1 MHLRTDL
8 CLVTVVVATVMGC
21 DDPYAEVSD
30 FDTSAS
36 PAETTA
42 KVDEPQ
48 RAASLEYE
56 DPEDSAIL
64 NDRSNLRPSDV
75 SPLEHRRSLSLRFRD
90 ELRQQMDGV
99 QLSGRPVPA
108 VQFPTD
114 EEVASLSMRWFVTG
128 TGFIVQNPTERPF
141 TVSAYF
147 SATADPACGVTVPL
161 RAVPAGGSAMLS
173 PEDSGE
179 CAIDRAD
186 VTVTDQY
193 GFLVNQV
200 AVEREEREP

>member
-8 CLVTVVVATVMGC
+8 CLVTVFVAAAMGC

-30 FDTSAS
+30 LDTGDL
-36 PAETTA
+36 PAEAAT
-42 KVDEPQ
+42 KVDGPQ
-48 RAASLEYE
+48 RVASLEYE
-56 DPEDSAIL
+56 DAEDSAIL
-64 NDRSNLRPSDV
+64 NDRSNLRRSDV

-90 ELRQQMDGV
+90 ELRQPMDG
-99 QLSGRPVPA
+99 

-114 EEVASLSMRWFVTG
+114 EEVASLSMGWFVTG
-128 TGFIVQNPTERPF
+128 TGIVVQNPTERPF

-147 SATADPACGVTVPL
+147 SATAEPACGVTVPM

-173 PEDSGE
+173 PEDTSE
-179 CAIDRAD
+179 CVVDRAD

-193 GFLVNQV
+193 GFLVNQIAV
-200 AVEREEREP
+200 APEREEREP

>member
-8 CLVTVVVATVMGC
+8 CLVTVFVTTVMGC

-30 FDTSAS
+30 FGTGDL
-36 PAETTA
+36 PAEAAT
-42 KVDEPQ
+42 KVDGPR

-56 DPEDSAIL
+56 DPEDLAIL
-64 NDRSNLRPSDV
+64 NDRSNLRRSDV
-75 SPLEHRRSLSLRFRD
+75 SPLEHRLRLSRRSRD
-90 ELRQQMDGV
+90 ELRQELDG
-99 QLSGRPVPA
+99 

-128 TGFIVQNPTERPF
+128 TGIVVQNPTERPF
-141 TVSAYF
+141 TASAYF
-147 SATADPACGVTVPL
+147 SATAEPACGVTVPM

-173 PEDSGE
+173 PEDSVE
-179 CAIDRAD
+179 CVIDRAD
-186 VTVTDQY
+186 VTLTDQY

-200 AVEREEREP
+200 AINAEEREP

>member
-8 CLVTVVVATVMGC
+8 CLVTVFVATAMGC

-30 FDTSAS
+30 FDTGDL
-36 PAETTA
+36 PAEA
-42 KVDEPQ
+42 AAEVDGPQ
-48 RAASLEYE
+48 RAALLEYE
-56 DPEDSAIL
+56 DAEDFAIL
-64 NDRSNLRPSDV
+64 NDHSNLRRSDV
-75 SPLEHRRSLSLRFRD
+75 SRLDHRRSLSLRFRD
-90 ELRQQMDGV
+90 ELRQQMDD
-99 QLSGRPVPA
+99 

-128 TGFIVQNPTERPF
+128 TGIVVQNPTERPF

-147 SATADPACGVTVPL
+147 SAAAEPACGVTVPM

-173 PEDSGE
+173 PQDSAE
-179 CAIDRAD
+179 CVIDRAD
-186 VTVTDQY
+186 VTLTDEY
-193 GFLVNQV
+193 GFLVNQI

>member
-8 CLVTVVVATVMGC
+8 CLVTVFVAATMGC

-30 FDTSAS
+30 LDTGDL
-36 PAETTA
+36 PAEAAT
-42 KVDEPQ
+42 KVDGPR

-56 DPEDSAIL
+56 DAEDVAIL
-64 NDRSNLRPSDV
+64 NDRSNLRRSDV
-75 SPLEHRRSLSLRFRD
+75 SPLEHRRWLSRRFRD
-90 ELRQQMDGV
+90 ELRQQMDG
-99 QLSGRPVPA
+99 

-128 TGFIVQNPTERPF
+128 TGIVVQNPTERPF

-147 SATADPACGVTVPL
+147 STTAEPACGVTVPM

-173 PEDSGE
+173 PEDSSG
-179 CAIDRAD
+179 CMIDRAD

-193 GFLVNQV
+193 GFLVNQITIN
-200 AVEREEREP
+200 EEEREP

>member
-1 MHLRTDL
+1 MHLRTKL
-8 CLVTVVVATVMGC
+8 CLVTVFVAAATGC
-21 DDPYAEVSD
+21 DEPYAETRD
-30 FDTSAS
+30 FDTGDLPTEVA
-36 PAETTA
+36 AEAAT
-42 KVDEPQ
+42 KVDSPR

-56 DPEDSAIL
+56 DAEDFAIL
-64 NDRSNLRPSDV
+64 NDRSNLRRSDV
-75 SPLEHRRSLSLRFRD
+75 SPLEHRRWLNLRFRD
-90 ELRQQMDGV
+90 ELRQQMDG
-99 QLSGRPVPA
+99 

-128 TGFIVQNPTERPF
+128 TGIMVENPTERPF

-147 SATADPACGVTVPL
+147 SGTAEPACGVTVPM

-173 PEDSGE
+173 PPDPSK
-179 CAIDRAD
+179 CVFDRAD

-193 GFLVNQV
+193 GFLVNPI